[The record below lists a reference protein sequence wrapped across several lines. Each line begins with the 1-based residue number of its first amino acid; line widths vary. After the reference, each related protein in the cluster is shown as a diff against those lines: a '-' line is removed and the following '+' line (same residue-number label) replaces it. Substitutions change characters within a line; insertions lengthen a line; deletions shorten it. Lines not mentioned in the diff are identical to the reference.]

1 LPISPPRDED
11 ATVLKL
17 RDVKAY
23 YETPR
28 AVVKAVDGVTL
39 EVRENEILGI
49 AGESGCG
56 KSTLLRTLYDSLEPP
71 LKIVGGK
78 VEAEMKDHKG
88 QTVTLGPGEI
98 RKHWWTFIS
107 YIPQGSMSVLNPV
120 VRIENQFFDAISRKH
135 RLTNKRQIRERI
147 GSYLKELQL
156 PVEVLRSYPHQLSG
170 GMRQRVLV
178 ALGTFLHPQIVLA
191 DEPTTALDV
200 VIQKGILLMLAQ
212 VQERMK
218 NSLVIVS
225 HDMGVHYQITHRI
238 AIMYNGKIVE
248 IGPTDPLFAK
258 PLHPYTGMLIQ
269 SLPHVGDHQR
279 REGIVGRPP
288 SLINPPPG
296 CRFAARCPFV
306 MDICRQEMPS
316 LLEVEDD
323 HFVACHLHREP
334 FRAGRG
340 VG

>member
-1 LPISPPRDED
+1 
-11 ATVLKL
+11 VLKL

-39 EVRENEILGI
+39 DVRENEILGI

-56 KSTLLRTLYDSLEPP
+56 KSTLLRALYDSLEPP

-78 VEAEMKDHKG
+78 VEAEMKDDNG

-120 VRIENQFFDAISRKH
+120 VRIEKQFFDAISRKH
-135 RLTNKRQIRERI
+135 RLTNKREIRERI

-156 PVEVLRSYPHQLSG
+156 PVEVLNSYPHQLSG

-225 HDMGVHYQITHRI
+225 HDIGVHYQITHRI

-248 IGPTDPLFAK
+248 IGPTEPVFAK
-258 PLHPYTGMLIQ
+258 PLHPYTEMLIQ
-269 SLPHVGDHQR
+269 SLPHVGDHKH

-288 SLINPPPG
+288 SLIDPPPG

-306 MDICRQEMPS
+306 MDICREEMPS
-316 LLEVEDD
+316 LLEVEAD
-323 HFVACHLHREP
+323 HFVACYLHREP
-334 FRAGRG
+334 FRARKG

>member
-1 LPISPPRDED
+1 M
-11 ATVLKL
+11 LKL

-39 EVRENEILGI
+39 DVRENEILGI

-56 KSTLLRTLYDSLEPP
+56 KSTLLRALYDSLEPP

-78 VEAEMKDHKG
+78 VEAEMKDDNG

-120 VRIENQFFDAISRKH
+120 VRIEKQFFDAISRKH
-135 RLTNKRQIRERI
+135 RLTNKREIRERI

-156 PVEVLRSYPHQLSG
+156 PVEVLNSYPHQLSG

-225 HDMGVHYQITHRI
+225 HDIGVHYQITHRI

-248 IGPTDPLFAK
+248 IGPTEPVFAK
-258 PLHPYTGMLIQ
+258 PLHPYTEMLIQ
-269 SLPHVGDHQR
+269 SLPHVGDHKH

-288 SLINPPPG
+288 SLIDPPPG

-306 MDICRQEMPS
+306 MDTCREEMPS
-316 LLEVEDD
+316 LLEVEPD
-323 HFVACHLHREP
+323 HFVACYLQREP
-334 FRAGRG
+334 LQARKG

>member
-1 LPISPPRDED
+1 M
-11 ATVLKL
+11 LKL

-39 EVRENEILGI
+39 DVRENEILGI

-56 KSTLLRTLYDSLEPP
+56 KSTLLRALYDSLEPP

-78 VEAEMKDHKG
+78 VEAEMKDANG

-107 YIPQGSMSVLNPV
+107 YIPQGSMSALNPV
-120 VRIENQFFDAISRKH
+120 VRIEKQFFDAISRKH
-135 RLTNKRQIRERI
+135 HLTNRREIHERI
-147 GSYLKELQL
+147 ASYLRELEL
-156 PVEVLRSYPHQLSG
+156 PVEVLNSYPHQLSG

-212 VQERMK
+212 VQEQMK

-225 HDMGVHYQITHRI
+225 HDIGVHYQITHRI

-248 IGPTDPLFAK
+248 IGPTETVFNN
-258 PLHPYTGMLIQ
+258 PLHPYTQMLIQ
-269 SLPHVGDHQR
+269 SIPHVGDQKH
-279 REGIVGRPP
+279 REGDRAWSPAQP
-288 SLINPPPG
+288 DRS
-296 CRFAARCPFV
+296 AAGLPIRGALSV
-306 MDICRQEMPS
+306 RDG
-316 LLEVEDD
+316 
-323 HFVACHLHREP
+323 HLS
-334 FRAGRG
+334 
-340 VG
+340 

>member
-1 LPISPPRDED
+1 
-11 ATVLKL
+11 VLKL

-39 EVRENEILGI
+39 DVRENEILGI

-56 KSTLLRTLYDSLEPP
+56 KSTLLRALYDSLQPP

-78 VEAEMKDHKG
+78 VEAEMKDDNG

-120 VRIENQFFDAISRKH
+120 VRIEKQFFDAISRKH
-135 RLTNKRQIRERI
+135 RLTNKREIRERI

-156 PVEVLRSYPHQLSG
+156 PVEVLNSYPHQLSG

-225 HDMGVHYQITHRI
+225 HDIGVHYQITHRM

-248 IGPTDPLFAK
+248 IGPTEPVFAK
-258 PLHPYTGMLIQ
+258 PLHPYTQMLIQ
-269 SLPHVGDHQR
+269 SLPHVGEHKH

-288 SLINPPPG
+288 SLIDPPPG

-306 MDICRQEMPS
+306 MDICRKEMPS

-323 HFVACHLHREP
+323 HFVACYLHREP
-334 FRAGRG
+334 FRAGKG
-340 VG
+340 VA